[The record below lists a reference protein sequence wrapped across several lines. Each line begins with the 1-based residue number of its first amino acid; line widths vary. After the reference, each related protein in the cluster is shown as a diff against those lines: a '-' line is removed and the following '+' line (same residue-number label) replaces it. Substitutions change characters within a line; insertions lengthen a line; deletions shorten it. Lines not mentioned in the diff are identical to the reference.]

1 MLRIAGQTA
10 GPIGLTF
17 FCGHL
22 WMAGGCYREQHIRIK
37 KKKKKFPRATPGPSS
52 CFI

>member
-10 GPIGLTF
+10 GPIGRTF

-22 WMAGGCYREQHIRIK
+22 WMAGGCYKEQHIRI
-37 KKKKKFPRATPGPSS
+37 
-52 CFI
+52 